1 MFRSLFGSQPTAA
14 PVGPGPLNIKSIT
27 APELNE
33 RLQNGEKL
41 LLVDVRTTPE
51 YAYEGHIAGARLLP
65 LNMLPKRASELPKD
79 AAIICICRSGNR
91 SQAACE
97 QLAHMGYEDVTNL
110 AGGMFG
116 WRRAGLPI
124 EK

>member
-1 MFRSLFGSQPTAA
+1 MFRSLFGSPPAVT

-27 APELNE
+27 ASDLNE
-33 RLQNGEKL
+33 RIQNGEKL

-51 YAYEGHIAGARLLP
+51 YAHDGHIAGSRLLP
-65 LNMLPKRASELPKD
+65 LNMLPRRVGELPKD

-97 QLAHMGYEDVTNL
+97 QLASLGYEDVTNL

-116 WRRAGLPI
+116 WQRAGLPI
-124 EK
+124 ER